1 MKIER
6 RGYGDKVKLGRWS
19 EQDLDRMLAAAA
31 RIRVTGKR
39 IAFLSAQFL
48 GVAYRE
54 SALIGATNAR
64 EILVI
69 NLEALDCFT
78 YLDYVEAMRL
88 SDSFI
93 SFKEMVRRVRY
104 RNGDVGY
111 ITRNHFFTDWI
122 ERNSLV
128 NDVTAAVGGTN
139 ARVIQKRL
147 NDRGEGKYLVDG
159 IEPVQRVITFIP
171 ARAIDNEVIRQ
182 LRTGDYIGIYSGKKG
197 LDVSHVGIIIKKNL
211 TSYFRHASSLGSQRK
226 VIDQDFRTYTASKP
240 GIVILRPTKQSE
252 YQ

>member
-1 MKIER
+1 MKTER
-6 RGYGDKVKLGRWS
+6 RGYGEKVKLGRWN

-31 RIRVTGKR
+31 EIPATGKR

-54 SALIGATNAR
+54 STLIGDTNAR

-88 SDSFI
+88 SDSFA

-104 RNGDVGY
+104 RNGDVAY
-111 ITRNHFFTDWI
+111 ATRNHFFTDWI

-128 NDVTAAVGGTN
+128 KDVTSSVGGTN
-139 ARVIQKRL
+139 AREIHKRL
-147 NDRGEGKYLVDG
+147 NDHGEGKYLVDG

-171 ARAIDNEVIRQ
+171 GKAVDNEVIRQ
-182 LRTGDYIGIYSGKKG
+182 LRTGDYIGIYSREKG
-197 LDVSHVGIIIKKNL
+197 LDVSHVGIVIKRNL
-211 TSYFRHASSLGSQRK
+211 TSYFRHASSAESQRK
-226 VIDQDFRTYTASKP
+226 VIDQDFRTYTVSKP
-240 GIVILRPTKQSE
+240 GIVILRPTK
-252 YQ
+252 